1 MFGILENH
9 QNLYSWF
16 PKITKTTFEVSVVHF
31 LLMFGY
37 KIFSLYY
44 PLFLLSIGMSMT
56 NIGGI
61 YLLTYSTIAISSLI
75 INYYIR
81 KFNPAKIAAAGI
93 FGYGIFALIMLASG
107 NLSNTSSGLIIFYA
121 AQIILG
127 FSAAAWLVSLKLIL
141 MKSKTDNCN
150 RSFGWFYSMPHYATV
165 IAPIVGGVVIWKF
178 GFNGVFLLSVI
189 IQFATAIYVYFRL
202 GGTRWLHSPVR
213 AVEPLM
219 QKGSTGLKPLWSQ
232 RSFSRRRH
240 VDMSPSRKICAIQKG
255 SAYKKVL
262 NIFKNDK
269 TISIILLSIFSAL
282 ILGGIYRAFFVLFL
296 QDLSFS
302 QEEIIGFISI
312 SAIAYLPLSIVII
325 KIIEKFKDLKITSGG
340 IITEGLATIAFGILA
355 PIASLLGI
363 FLVMM
368 VNSFG
373 ALSVG
378 SGKSSILAG
387 KLKNYKEEA
396 STIDTI
402 MTTLGPALGAF
413 VGGIAISLIGFQSTF
428 LIAGAIVFLVG
439 MVFWFYRKSV

>member
-16 PKITKTTFEVSVVHF
+16 PKITKTTFNVSVVHF

-44 PLFLLSIGMSMT
+44 PLFLLSIGMSVT

-61 YLLTYSTIAISSLI
+61 YLLTYSTIAISSLV
-75 INYYIR
+75 INYYIH

-93 FGYGIFALIMLASG
+93 FGYGVFALMMLVSQ
-107 NLSNTSSGLIIFYA
+107 NLIIFYA

-141 MKSKTDNCN
+141 MKSKTDNHN

-165 IAPIVGGVVIWKF
+165 IAPVIGGAIIWKF

-189 IQFATAIYVYFRL
+189 IQFATAIYVYFKL
-202 GGTRWLHSPVR
+202 GGGVN
-213 AVEPLM
+213 
-219 QKGSTGLKPLWSQ
+219 
-232 RSFSRRRH
+232 FSRRRH
-240 VDMSPSRKICAIQKG
+240 VDMSPSGKVYAAQK
-255 SAYKKVL
+255 SPAYKKIL
-262 NIFKNDK
+262 SIFKTDK
-269 TISIILLSIFSAL
+269 AFSIILLSIFSAL

-312 SAIAYLPLSIVII
+312 SAIVYLPLSIVII
-325 KIIEKFKDLKITSGG
+325 KIIEKFKDLKITGDG
-340 IITEGLATIAFGILA
+340 IITEGLTTIAFGILA
-355 PIASLLGI
+355 PIASLPGI
-363 FLVMM
+363 FFVMII
-368 VNSFG
+368 NSFG

-378 SGKSSILAG
+378 SGKSSILAR

-413 VGGIAISLIGFQSTF
+413 IGGIAISLIGFQSTF
-428 LIAGAIVFLVG
+428 LIAGVIVFLMG
-439 MVFWFYRKSV
+439 MVFWLCRKNA